1 MEISLI
7 VLQDEINA
15 NEEHIE
21 HFHKKSVEIQE
32 MLQSQEAPLE
42 LQVSSLL
49 SAMRKLEAD
58 DHMRYHVCVLISMVN
73 LGDGNPAEEE
83 DAACEGAVY

>member
-1 MEISLI
+1 
-7 VLQDEINA
+7 
-15 NEEHIE
+15 
-21 HFHKKSVEIQE
+21 

-58 DHMRYHVCVLISMVN
+58 DHMCYHVCVLISMFN
-73 LGDGNPAEEE
+73 IGDGNPAEEE
-83 DAACEGAVY
+83 DAAREGAVY